1 MSRRHR
7 LQEHVRWSDVDV
19 SGLIRWDA
27 YTRYVELAE
36 TELFR
41 AAGFPYATVWEQLD
55 IWLPR
60 VQFHLEMKNPA
71 RLDDLLDLEIW
82 LGRVGRSSMRLDF
95 AIGKAGVP
103 IAEGQLTIVAL
114 SRKTGRP
121 VAVPEPLVA
130 ALS

>member
-1 MSRRHR
+1 MGRRHR

-95 AIGKAGVP
+95 AIGKAGNP

-121 VAVPEPLVA
+121 VAVPEPLLA

>member
-7 LQEHVRWSDVDV
+7 LQEYVRWSDVDV

-41 AAGFPYATVWEQLD
+41 AAGYPYATVWEQLD

-60 VQFHLEMKNPA
+60 VQFHLDLRNPA
-71 RLDDLLDLEIW
+71 RLDDLLEVEIW
-82 LGRVGRSSMRLDF
+82 IGHVGRSSMRLDF
-95 AIGKAGVP
+95 AIGKSGNA